1 VLDHETDPF
10 IEQIASE
17 LRRPVRLDARFD
29 DRVMEAIEAPDV
41 IPLRPLLPRQP
52 WILRP
57 WTISVYPLGAL
68 AAAAVFFVIALTA
81 RREGST
87 REPVVA
93 ENPTSVTAPVVP
105 VSNASVSNDASIRT
119 HQFLFADPD
128 AKTVAVI
135 GDFNDWD
142 SKRTPMTRVN
152 DAGLWSVT
160 IPMRVGL
167 HEFQFVVN
175 DSLRFNDPTL
185 PKSKSEFGTPNS
197 LVTVG
202 PRDP

>member
-1 VLDHETDPF
+1 MIEHETDPL

-41 IPLRPLLPRQP
+41 IPLRPLLPRRP
-52 WILRP
+52 WILTP
-57 WTISVYPLGAL
+57 WTVSVYPLGAL
-68 AAAAVFFVIALTA
+68 AAAAVFLFIALSA
-81 RREGST
+81 REEGST
-87 REPVVA
+87 ARQPQVAQSPSVAAPVPVV
-93 ENPTSVTAPVVP
+93 
-105 VSNASVSNDASIRT
+105 NASLNNDASIRT

-128 AKTVAVI
+128 ARRVAVI

-142 SKRTPMTRVN
+142 VTRTPMTRMN

-160 IPMRVGL
+160 IPMRIGL

-185 PKSKSEFGTPNS
+185 PKSRSEFGTPNS
-197 LVTVG
+197 LITIG
-202 PRDP
+202 PREQ